1 MVNNQISLNPS
12 RIVLA
17 LAVVAFLIVVAS
29 ITAQLAVYLT
39 GRPTIFGLV
48 RLFNLDEE
56 QNVPSFFST
65 FLLLFATLLL
75 SLITILRKRQAAAD
89 VFYWAILSLGFLYL
103 ALDEA
108 ASIHE
113 LLILPVRR
121 MLGGDNL
128 GFFYFAWIVP
138 GILIVLLLALF
149 FSRFLL
155 RLPTKTRWTF
165 LLAAVLY
172 VGGAIGFE
180 TIEGRY
186 REVHPADL
194 TFNVMLTAEE
204 SLEMMGLIVFIW
216 GLMVYI
222 TGHYKEVGLR
232 FGEAGR
238 ELPPPGSNKD

>member
-1 MVNNQISLNPS
+1 MVTNQISLNPS
-12 RIVLA
+12 RIVLV
-17 LAVVAFLIVVAS
+17 LGVVAFLVVVAGVG
-29 ITAQLAVYLT
+29 TQLAVYLT
-39 GRPTIFGLV
+39 GHPTIYGLV

-65 FLLLFATLLL
+65 LLLLFATLLL
-75 SLITILRKRQAAAD
+75 ALITILRKRQAAAD
-89 VFYWAILSLGFLYL
+89 VLYWAILSLGFLYL
-103 ALDEA
+103 AVDEA

-113 LLILPVRR
+113 LLIMPVRR
-121 MLGGDNL
+121 MLGDHNL

-138 GILIVLLLALF
+138 GILIVLFLALF

-155 RLPTKTRWTF
+155 RLPTKTRLTF

-172 VGGAIGFE
+172 VGGALGME

-186 REVHPADL
+186 REVHPPDWA
-194 TFNVMLTAEE
+194 FNVMLTAEE

-222 TGHYKEVGLR
+222 TGHYKEVGLK

-238 ELPPPGSNKD
+238 ELPPSNKD